1 MRADG
6 GPLLAPATRTLTI
19 GGYPGTGTTTAC
31 RALEKHLGLTH
42 VYAGQIFRE
51 QAAKMGMTLEQFGAY
66 AEAHPEIDQALDARQ
81 AEILRG
87 PPVIL
92 EGRLS
97 GFLAFRDKVPA
108 FKVWFTCDP
117 YVRAR
122 RLVEREGGDADAK
135 MAEMRRREDSERR
148 RYLQFYGYD
157 VHDLSVYDLVL
168 DTTEL
173 TRDSVVDAVLGAYG
187 RAPRTRPWWKVWAR

>member
-1 MRADG
+1 
-6 GPLLAPATRTLTI
+6 
-19 GGYPGTGTTTAC
+19 
-31 RALEKHLGLTH
+31 
-42 VYAGQIFRE
+42 
-51 QAAKMGMTLEQFGAY
+51 
-66 AEAHPEIDQALDARQ
+66 
-81 AEILRG
+81 
-87 PPVIL
+87 
-92 EGRLS
+92 
-97 GFLAFRDKVPA
+97 
-108 FKVWFTCDP
+108 
-117 YVRAR
+117 
-122 RLVEREGGDADAK
+122 VEREGGDADAK